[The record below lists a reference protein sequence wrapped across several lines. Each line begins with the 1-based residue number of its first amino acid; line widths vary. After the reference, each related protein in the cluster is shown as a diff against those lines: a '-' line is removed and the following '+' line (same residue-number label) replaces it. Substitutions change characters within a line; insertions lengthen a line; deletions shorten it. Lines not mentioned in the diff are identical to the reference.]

1 MLFLFSPKRREEE
14 GKREVRMAAR
24 LGEARGQGL
33 VGRAVAALVGVP
45 GNQKNKTRYWRGKKK
60 REREREPLISCYF
73 KARGTAL
80 LKACGSCSGKLGWG
94 YYYLQNRS
102 SFYP

>member
-1 MLFLFSPKRREEE
+1 MLLLFSPKRREEE

-33 VGRAVAALVGVP
+33 VGRAVAALLGVP

-60 REREREPLISCYF
+60 ERERERTINIM
-73 KARGTAL
+73 L
-80 LKACGSCSGKLGWG
+80 L
-94 YYYLQNRS
+94 
-102 SFYP
+102 